1 MRPAPGS
8 RASFEVVEG
17 GDGEKR
23 AWSSDRGCGLVRG
36 GLCHRG
42 VGGASSLRVG
52 CWEKEGLLEQKG
64 TGRPGFFPQ
73 LPHSQGQEPQA
84 SLRA

>member
-1 MRPAPGS
+1 MRQARGS
-8 RASFEVVEG
+8 RTSFEVVKG

-23 AWSSDRGCGLVRG
+23 AWSPDRGCGLVQG
-36 GLCHRG
+36 GLCHHG
-42 VGGASSLRVG
+42 VGGAGSLRVG
-52 CWEKEGLLEQKG
+52 RWEKEGLLEHKG

-73 LPHSQGQEPQA
+73 LPCCQGQAPQA